1 MFANGFIPEA
11 VKNDFEE
18 STEYQSV
25 LDIKQKLESQEK
37 IAFSLAAGKLQ
48 EEQEKLQNLMIQKAS
63 YDRQARKLVEGKID
77 ILEINTCRRAV
88 ETMKTRIRTQMLE
101 VHKAEKQ
108 LEEVR
113 LRLKEVMIER
123 KTYEKLREKKFEE
136 FKQQLLYEE
145 NKEVDELVSY
155 TYHREER

>member
-1 MFANGFIPEA
+1 MAGFHY
-11 VKNDFEE
+11 KL
-18 STEYQSV
+18 QSV
-25 LDIKQKLESQEK
+25 LDIKQNLESQEK

-113 LRLKEVMIER
+113 LRLNEVMIER

>member
-1 MFANGFIPEA
+1 MAGFHY
-11 VKNDFEE
+11 KL
-18 STEYQSV
+18 QSV

-88 ETMKTRIRTQMLE
+88 ETMKTRIRTQMLD

>member
-1 MFANGFIPEA
+1 MARFNY
-11 VKNDFEE
+11 KL
-18 STEYQSV
+18 QSV

-48 EEQEKLQNLMIQKAS
+48 EERDKLQNLMIQKAS
-63 YDRQARKLVEGKID
+63 YDRQARKLVEGKIN
-77 ILEINTCRRAV
+77 ILEINACRRAV

-113 LRLKEVMIER
+113 RRLNEVMIER